1 MLHTITTLTEEI
13 VRLLKDD
20 PVRPEIPAD
29 RRVNSNSRIYMLKDG
44 DRTQAITCVKFL
56 ETVPAAVEDLVDT
69 VNAATTAVFYTI
81 WSYTA
86 GAGRDLIVEA
96 QRSIEAEF
104 PGIQTYVTLSPKTEM
119 ARRFHLKNGASIFRE
134 NTEDIYAGIEF
145 AAGTDESAKVLDF
158 LAKEFPDSKIYGTDI
173 SKIAIQYAKE
183 NNHDELHKG
192 LLVVF
197 HSEFSKY
204 LRQNNGWL

>member
-86 GAGRDLIVEA
+86 GSGRDLIVAA
-96 QRSIEAEF
+96 QQSIEAEF

-119 ARRFHLKNGASIFRE
+119 ARRFHLKNGAGIYRE
-134 NTEDIYAGIEF
+134 NSDTINYIY
-145 AAGTDESAKVLDF
+145 K
-158 LAKEFPDSKIYGTDI
+158 
-173 SKIAIQYAKE
+173 
-183 NNHDELHKG
+183 
-192 LLVVF
+192 
-197 HSEFSKY
+197 
-204 LRQNNGWL
+204 